1 MTLMN
6 CILIDDEPAAIDV
19 LKFHLSS
26 IPFVDLE
33 KTFRDP
39 LDALEYL
46 QKHTVDVI
54 FLDINMP
61 KLSGISFPKFLQ
73 NPPLIIFTTAY
84 SEYALESYELK
95 AVDYLLKP
103 IEFNRLLQAVMKV
116 QQLLEK
122 NSSIKT
128 SSAEISN
135 DGGELT
141 IFIKSGSEFHQ
152 LYIQDI
158 KYVESDGNYV
168 TFHTSK
174 GPVLARYKLSEV
186 LEILPKDLFIRIH
199 RSYLVALKHIE
210 TVKKYCVVIDAKEI
224 PISSNYREEFLDM
237 INEIS
242 KKGAA
247 KSKDN

>member
-1 MTLMN
+1 MN
-6 CILIDDEPAAIDV
+6 CVILDDEPAAIDV
-19 LKFHLSS
+19 LKFHLIS
-26 IPFVDLE
+26 IPFVVLK

-46 QKHTVDVI
+46 QKDTVDVI

-103 IEFNRLLQAVMKV
+103 IEFNRLLQAVMKA

-122 NSSIKT
+122 NSRIIT
-128 SSAEISN
+128 SSSQISHDSAEQ
-135 DGGELT
+135 T

-152 LYIQDI
+152 LFIQNI
-158 KYVESDGNYV
+158 KYIESDGNYV
-168 TFHTSK
+168 SFYTDK
-174 GPVLARYKLSEV
+174 GSVLARYKISEV
-186 LEILPKDLFIRIH
+186 LEILPKEYFIRIH
-199 RSYLVALKHIE
+199 RSYIVALKHIE
-210 TVKKYCVVIDAKEI
+210 TVKKHCVVIDTREI
-224 PISSNYREEFLDM
+224 PISSHYREAFLTIIEE
-237 INEIS
+237 IN
-242 KKGAA
+242 KK
-247 KSKDN
+247 

>member
-1 MTLMN
+1 
-6 CILIDDEPAAIDV
+6 
-19 LKFHLSS
+19 
-26 IPFVDLE
+26 
-33 KTFRDP
+33 
-39 LDALEYL
+39 
-46 QKHTVDVI
+46 
-54 FLDINMP
+54 MP
-61 KLSGISFPKFLQ
+61 KLSGISFPNFLQ

>member
-1 MTLMN
+1 MN
-6 CILIDDEPAAIDV
+6 CVIIDDEPAAIDV

-26 IPFVDLE
+26 IPFVVLK

-46 QKHTVDVI
+46 QQHTVDLI

-103 IEFNRLLQAVMKV
+103 IEFNRLLQGVMKAQHV
-116 QQLLEK
+116 LKK
-122 NSSIKT
+122 NTKVTT
-128 SSAEISN
+128 SSPEISS
-135 DGGELT
+135 DTSEQT

-152 LYIQDI
+152 LFIQNI
-158 KYVESDGNYV
+158 KYIESDGNYV
-168 TFHTSK
+168 TFYTDK
-174 GPVLARYKLSEV
+174 RPILARYKLSEV
-186 LEILPKDLFIRIH
+186 VELLPKEYFTRIH
-199 RSYLVALKHIE
+199 RSYIVALKHIE
-210 TVKKYCVVIDAKEI
+210 TVKKHCVIIQDKEI
-224 PISSNYREEFLDM
+224 PISSNYREKFIAIIDD
-237 INEIS
+237 IV
-242 KKGAA
+242 KKRDH
-247 KSKDN
+247 KI